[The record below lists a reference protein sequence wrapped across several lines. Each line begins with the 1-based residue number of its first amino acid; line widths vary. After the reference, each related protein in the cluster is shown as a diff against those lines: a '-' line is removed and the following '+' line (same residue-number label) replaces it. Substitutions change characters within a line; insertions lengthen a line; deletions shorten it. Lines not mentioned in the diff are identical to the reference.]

1 MEGWLISI
9 KTVLLTHAIPFV
21 YRLIGAIVLAVVG
34 TIAIRAIRRLAHASL
49 ARRSLDATLARYAE
63 SALDLSL
70 KLLLLLTVF
79 GVFGIETTSFA
90 AVLAAVG
97 IAIGAAWSGLLANFA
112 AGVFL
117 ITLQP
122 FKVGDL
128 IIAGGVMGFVQEVG
142 LFVTKLHTDSN
153 VRVFIGN
160 SRLLSETLQNL
171 SVNPL
176 VRVDLKVVLPHG
188 IKPRE
193 AIRALG
199 ERIRKIPGVSETTPP
214 FIGVFEFTL
223 EGPLLVVR
231 PFCEPK
237 DYLSVYF
244 ETTLA
249 ICDTF
254 EAAGYPAPEQRH
266 ALRRVA

>member
-1 MEGWLISI
+1 MDGWLISI
-9 KTVLLTHAIPFV
+9 QTVLMTHAIPFA
-21 YRLIGAIVLAVVG
+21 YRLLGAIALWIAGAFGIRMVRRVIHLALE
-34 TIAIRAIRRLAHASL
+34 RRN
-49 ARRSLDATLARYAE
+49 LDATLARYVE
-63 SALDLSL
+63 STLDLSL

-79 GVFGIETTSFA
+79 GVFGVETTSFA

-97 IAIGAAWSGLLANFA
+97 IAIGAAWSGLLSNFA

-117 ITLQP
+117 ITLKP
-122 FKVGDL
+122 FNVGDL
-128 IIAGGVMGFVQEVG
+128 IIAGGSMGFVQEVG
-142 LFVTKLHTDSN
+142 LFVTKLHTESN

-171 SVNPL
+171 SVNPI

-193 AIRALG
+193 AIRALD
-199 ERIRKIPGVSETTPP
+199 ERIRKIPQVSQETPP
-214 FIGVFEFTL
+214 QIGIFEFTL

-237 DYLSVYF
+237 DYLTVFY
-244 ETTLA
+244 ETNLA
-249 ICDTF
+249 IADTF
-254 EAAGYPAPEQRH
+254 EAAGYPVPEQRH
-266 ALRRVA
+266 VLRRAA